1 MSNLSKKKIL
11 ELQISA
17 DKIRIDVLN
26 MTFNAQSGHPGG
38 SFSIA
43 EVISY
48 LYFHGMNYSKKNYKH
63 PDRDRFVLSKGHCCP
78 AVYSALS
85 VVGVVPRKEIPFFRQ
100 INHML
105 QGHPSVME
113 IPGIEAT
120 TGSLGQGFSAAV
132 GIALAG
138 KIDNKKYRV
147 YCALG
152 DGETQEGQIW
162 EAAMSAAHFKLDNL
176 TVFVDHNNLQI
187 DGLVENIMNVMPL
200 KEKFESFGWNSV
212 SINGH
217 NLNEINDAVE
227 KAKTSKKPFAIIMET
242 IKGKG
247 VSFMEGKTKYHGKA
261 LTSEEMELAIQ
272 ELNAKIELNEKNL
285 KNLK

>member
-1 MSNLSKKKIL
+1 
-11 ELQISA
+11 
-17 DKIRIDVLN
+17 
-26 MTFNAQSGHPGG
+26 MT
-38 SFSIA
+38 
-43 EVISY
+43 
-48 LYFHGMNYSKKNYKH
+48 
-63 PDRDRFVLSKGHCCP
+63 
-78 AVYSALS
+78 
-85 VVGVVPRKEIPFFRQ
+85 RKEIPFFRQ
-100 INHML
+100 INHTL

-113 IPGIEAT
+113 TPGIEAT

-138 KIDNKKYRV
+138 KIDNKNYRV

-162 EAAMSAAHFKLDNL
+162 EAAMSAAHFKLNNL
-176 TVFVDHNNLQI
+176 TIFVDHNNLQI

-200 KEKFESFGWNSV
+200 KEKFESFGWNAI

-227 KAKTSKKPFAIIMET
+227 KAKKSEKPFAVIMKT

-261 LTSEEMELAIQ
+261 LTKEEMELALSEINARIKNDES
-272 ELNAKIELNEKNL
+272 ELSKL
-285 KNLK
+285 K